1 MVDHTQSLEIP
12 ALNQRKC
19 VPMYAIQAVVDV
31 IAAQFDPDQIILFGS
46 HAYGS
51 PQPWSDVDLLVIME
65 SDRHP
70 VEVSQ
75 EILQAL
81 PPFLF
86 SVEILVRSAETIR
99 NRIELGHPFLRE
111 ITARGK
117 VLYARTD
124 RRMGG

>member
-1 MVDHTQSLEIP
+1 MVDHSQALEIP
-12 ALNQRKC
+12 ALDQRQH

-31 IAAQFDPDQIILFGS
+31 IAAQFEPDQIVLFGS

-99 NRIELGHPFLRE
+99 RRIKLGDPFLKE

-117 VLYARTD
+117 VLYARAD
-124 RRMGG
+124 R

>member
-1 MVDHTQSLEIP
+1 MT
-12 ALNQRKC
+12 
-19 VPMYAIQAVVDV
+19 AIQAVADL
-31 IAAQFDPDQIILFGS
+31 IANQFSPAQIILFGS

-65 SDRHP
+65 SEKHP

-86 SVEILVRSAETIR
+86 SVEILVRSPETIQR
-99 NRIELGHPFLRE
+99 RQQMGDPFLIE
-111 ITARGK
+111 IMERGK
-117 VLYARTD
+117 VLYERVD
-124 RRMGG
+124 R

>member
-1 MVDHTQSLEIP
+1 MVDQKQSLEIP
-12 ALNQRKC
+12 ALHQRERI
-19 VPMYAIQAVVDV
+19 PMYAIQAVVDI
-31 IAAQFDPDQIILFGS
+31 IAAKFDPDQIILFGS

-51 PQPWSDVDLLVIME
+51 PKPWSDVDLLVIME
-65 SDRHP
+65 SDHHP

-75 EILQAL
+75 EMLQAL

-99 NRIELGHPFLRE
+99 RRIQLGDAFLKE
-111 ITARGK
+111 ITTRGK

-124 RRMGG
+124 G

>member
-1 MVDHTQSLEIP
+1 
-12 ALNQRKC
+12 
-19 VPMYAIQAVVDV
+19 MYAIQAVVDL

-51 PQPWSDVDLLVIME
+51 PQPWSDVDFLVILE
-65 SDRHP
+65 SDQHP

-81 PPFLF
+81 PPFRF
-86 SVEILVRSAETIR
+86 SIEILVRSAATIR
-99 NRIELGHPFLRE
+99 RRIELGDTFLKE

-124 RRMGG
+124 H